1 MEMPGRIEAT
11 QGEAR
16 VRLVVDQLVPRGAG
30 AVTPADP
37 GWSEWPAPAKLNL
50 FLHITGRRPDGYHT
64 LQTVFR
70 LLDWGD
76 TVRLRVRE
84 DGGIRR
90 VGESVAGVAEA
101 DDLMVRAAK
110 LLQSASKTRLG
121 ADIAVEKRIPAGGG
135 FGGGSSDA
143 ATVLVALDRLWGT
156 QLGVDRL
163 AELGLTL
170 GADVPVFVR
179 GDNAWA
185 EGVGEILTPIDLP
198 PAWYVLADPGVHVP
212 TAALFQAPELTRD
225 SPPATMRD
233 FVSEAVLD
241 NAFEPVL
248 RRRERAVEATFAAL
262 AQIGTPRLTGTG
274 SGCFVEF
281 ADARIRR
288 KSTRPRASGC
298 AVVAGLAGCR
308 RAVVA
313 VARSIRS
320 KLKGRRQVA

>member
-1 MEMPGRIEAT
+1 MT
-11 QGEAR
+11 
-16 VRLVVDQLVPRGAG
+16 
-30 AVTPADP
+30 
-37 GWSEWPAPAKLNL
+37 WSEWPAPAKLNL

-76 TVRLRVRE
+76 TVRLRVRD
-84 DGGIRR
+84 DGQIRR
-90 VGESVAGVAEA
+90 VGDSVPGVAEA

-110 LLQSASKTRLG
+110 LLQSEAKTPLG

-163 AELGLTL
+163 AAMGLKL

-185 EGVGEILTPIDLP
+185 EGVGEILTPVDLP
-198 PAWYVLADPGVHVP
+198 PAWYVLADPGVQVP
-212 TAALFQAPELTRD
+212 TAALFQTPELTRD

-248 RRRERAVEATFAAL
+248 RRSERAVEAAFAAL
-262 AQIGTPRLTGTG
+262 AQVGTPRLTGTG

-281 ADARIRR
+281 ATRESAESALARVHRDAP
-288 KSTRPRASGC
+288 SLRAWL
-298 AVVAGLAGCR
+298 AAG
-308 RAVVA
+308 V
-313 VARSIRS
+313 RSSPLREALVRS
-320 KLKGRRQVA
+320 